1 MTDPQ
6 CGDDE
11 TMAIMFDEARQGQA
25 VVSQWADSIDA
36 KALAVFG
43 AASVLIGAIPAIGG
57 VRAHGWE
64 WVPWIVAG
72 IAWALTS
79 LLCWLAY
86 STREYRLG
94 PNPSVIL
101 EESWRMLTPY
111 LYRYYRIRDMGRAWT
126 CNQSVVNAKAKVL
139 RWALPFLAI
148 ESAAL
153 LTALMLQR

>member
-1 MTDPQ
+1 MTNLKQ
-6 CGDDE
+6 GDE
-11 TMAIMFDEARQGQA
+11 ATIGIMFDEACQGQSI
-25 VVSQWADSIDA
+25 VCQWADAIDA

-64 WVPWIVAG
+64 WVPWVIAG
-72 IAWALTS
+72 IAWAVTS

-94 PNPSVIL
+94 PDPSVVL
-101 EESWRMLTPY
+101 EDSWRMLAPY
-111 LYRYYRIRDMGRAWT
+111 WYRYYRIRDMGRAWT
-126 CNQSVVNAKAKVL
+126 CNQSVLNAKAKVL